1 MNSAAPPLA
10 SAIVRLRILICTALA
25 AIAATAPSAAQDK
38 LSEAAITSFL
48 VQCIAT
54 DASGKPEF
62 PTPERPQCPGRGPQE
77 VSDRAEWR
85 KHDWGTLSDN
95 GPPKFGHQVSDS
107 VLERRGS
114 REVVVQTFDFGDG
127 ERRFGRFDKGN
138 GDGGDLL
145 AVIDGAVWGF
155 FTEDGGAGE
164 QWFVAENCRQ
174 DPGPSGRRKAWLFFG
189 GDVGRGAWT
198 DAVARLTITRSPDE
212 CPTRGFGSA
221 YTRYLRDTIEVPF
234 RILDGD
240 KAAGFAQRQVDSIV
254 SDHFGGKDVA
264 TADHLERFY
273 FGRGL
278 GKYRWERWE
287 QLSRTSLKDAEKRG
301 DELSGSGRCM
311 PIGHS
316 DSPGEGWVMVDCR
329 TWTTLVRQNRP
340 WSVAEFG
347 WPGRVLDAVR

>member
-1 MNSAAPPLA
+1 MTSTIESLA
-10 SAIVRLRILICTALA
+10 SRTAQLRVLICA
-25 AIAATAPSAAQDK
+25 AILALVAAVPSTAQEN
-38 LSEAAITSFL
+38 LSEAALTSFL

-54 DASGKPEF
+54 DAGGKPDF
-62 PTPERPQCPGRGPQE
+62 PSPERPRCPGRGPQG

-85 KHDWGTLSDN
+85 KHDWGTLGEN
-95 GPPKFGHQVSDS
+95 GPPRLGHQVSDS
-107 VLERRGS
+107 VLDHRGG
-114 REVVVQTFDFGDG
+114 RNVVVQTFDFGDG

-164 QWFVAENCRQ
+164 QWFIGESCQQ
-174 DPGPSGRRKAWLFFG
+174 DSGPSASRKAWLFFG
-189 GDVGRGAWT
+189 SDVKRDTWT
-198 DAVARLTITRSPDE
+198 DAVARLTIARSPNE

-234 RILDGD
+234 RVLNGD
-240 KAAGFAQRQVDSIV
+240 KPATLSGRPVDTIV
-254 SDHFGGKDVA
+254 SDHFGGKDLA

-287 QLSRTSLKDAEKRG
+287 QLSRTSLKDAEKRA
-301 DELSGSGRCM
+301 DDLSGSGRCM
-311 PIGHS
+311 PIAHS

-329 TWTTLVRQNRP
+329 TWTTLVRQTRP
-340 WSVAEFG
+340 WSVADFG
-347 WPGRVLDAVR
+347 WPGRVLDAAR